1 VTGELVEPL
10 PGCLAVD
17 TGAAGR
23 WGLAAASGAAGAG
36 PAEPGGLAGLAGLS
50 VGDRVEVTGRP
61 TRPEAAHPAWPGPT
75 LAVLS
80 ARRVEG

>member
-17 TGAAGR
+17 TGPAGR
-23 WGLAAASGAAGAG
+23 WGLATAG
-36 PAEPGGLAGLAGLS
+36 PAGLAGLS

-61 TRPEAAHPAWPGPT
+61 TAPEAAHPAWPGPT

-80 ARRVEG
+80 VRRVDA

>member
-23 WGLAAASGAAGAG
+23 WGLAAASGAAG
-36 PAEPGGLAGLAGLS
+36 LAGLA

>member
-17 TGAAGR
+17 TGTAGR
-23 WGLAAASGAAGAG
+23 WGLAAAASGAAGAG
-36 PAEPGGLAGLAGLS
+36 PAGLAGLS

-80 ARRVEG
+80 ARRVEA